1 MTQHQKLH
9 TLAPKSR
16 DKKNGHRSASIWAN
30 DDHFRMIFDSV
41 NDGIFIS
48 DAVTGRFIEINKAG
62 QAMFGY
68 SLDELLGSDIGAVS
82 SGVHPYT
89 GQVAR
94 EKRLKTAPGISR
106 LFEWHCRAK
115 DGKLLWAEVSTRP
128 VKIGDVACIISTVRD
143 ISERKRLNGEL
154 VHAQAAA
161 AAANN
166 AKSAFLATMS
176 HELRTPL
183 NAIMGFSDLMQSQ
196 PEGLFDLAR
205 FRDYAG
211 DIHRSGAHLLALI
224 NEVLDLSRIDA
235 GKAPLSDDDVSLAHV
250 VDDAGRMIAAL
261 AEQGH
266 VTLEA
271 ELTGNLPHLRA
282 DERRITQVVLNLLS
296 NAVKFTPP
304 GGKVTVTAA
313 QTADGISL
321 TVRDTGIGIAA
332 QDIAVVL
339 ERFGQVDSHLSRK
352 HSGTGLGL
360 PIAQQLV
367 EMHGGTLTVES
378 ALGVGTA
385 ITAHFPA
392 SRIRPDRAAA

>member
-1 MTQHQKLH
+1 MTQPHKLH
-9 TLAPKSR
+9 ALAPQPGKGR
-16 DKKNGHRSASIWAN
+16 HAAVIWA
-30 DDHFRMIFDSV
+30 DDEHFRVIFDAV

-48 DAVTGRFIEINKAG
+48 DAITGRFIEINGAG
-62 QAMFGY
+62 HAMFGY
-68 SLDELLGSDIGAVS
+68 GPEELLGCDIGSIS
-82 SGVHPYT
+82 SGVYPYT
-89 GQVAR
+89 QEGAH
-94 EKRLKTAPGISR
+94 ENTLKAAKGAPQ

-115 DGKLLWAEVSTRP
+115 NGKLFWAEVSTRH
-128 VKIGDVACIISTVRD
+128 VKIGHVPCILATVRD

-205 FRDYAG
+205 YRDYAG

-250 VDDAGRMIAAL
+250 VDDAGLMIAAL
-261 AEQGH
+261 ARQGQI
-266 VTLEA
+266 TLEA

-282 DERRITQVVLNLLS
+282 DERRITQIVLNLLS

-360 PIAQQLV
+360 PIAKQLV